1 MTDPITYLYT
11 VLVLSMFVN
20 LGISLYGVF
29 YKPSLIKKIIALTI
43 LSDTANT
50 FAIIIGYRRW
60 VSPESPLKPPVLTI
74 LSPTKEDIK
83 AFVQSTVDPLPQALV
98 LTAIVIGLAVT
109 LFLVFLTLQA
119 YRLYGTTDVRKI
131 AKLRG

>member
-1 MTDPITYLYT
+1 M
-11 VLVLSMFVN
+11 SMFVN
-20 LGISLYGVF
+20 LGIALYGVLA
-29 YKPSLIKKIIALTI
+29 KPSLIKKIIALTI

-50 FAIIIGYRRW
+50 FAIIIGYKRW
-60 VSPESPLKPPVLTI
+60 PTPETPVKPPVLTTPNPSVKDVANFI
-74 LSPTKEDIK
+74 TT
-83 AFVQSTVDPLPQALV
+83 AVDPLPQALV

-131 AKLRG
+131 ARLKG